1 MGKKKKNKK
10 HDIWDLSYEEQQ
22 ENLRKLDEFL
32 AGTKNDMFVNNTGT
46 DFEAQ
51 LFSMIDTR
59 RNKET
64 IVDDNEP
71 KPRYFDQYG
80 IFQYTETDGIP
91 DSEDDGVERYHN
103 GLPDTEE
110 IHEDTLEYTPV
121 SFDVDNELQMVFI
134 QSRFERVGL
143 KLNTRVIPDDIA
155 IENEQILGRAF
166 IDYALSNTIPFAV
179 TDDIKKIIDIFDQYN
194 INTYDRNKF
203 KIIYDKDDMFY
214 RCYILDTS
222 SAGNL
227 QANVIKSFREYAE
240 LILEL
245 ENRTIDDI
253 DWGNFYDSR
262 YNNLENFA
270 RIISDDINTTLNGS
284 KWTEEMFDVC
294 GYVITTE
301 DIYSVVAPLLEAS
314 IEDDEDDDEFN
325 EFVEELADMTD
336 KEIEEMV
343 NEVVKEV
350 QPVAAVE
357 IKTTTTTDGEV
368 EDKKVVAEVVID
380 VEDLKDKMQSS
391 IEEEE
396 DKEPHLS
403 DYLTPLLPTSHVDE
417 DESKE
422 DKPVNIPDD
431 IEVTETDPDEI
442 DFDDLSEIPV
452 IRKPKKK

>member
-22 ENLRKLDEFL
+22 ENLRKFDEFL
-32 AGTKNDMFVNNTGT
+32 AGKSNDMFINSTGT
-46 DFEAQ
+46 DFESQ

-59 RNKET
+59 RTKEAT
-64 IVDDNEP
+64 STDCDESP
-71 KPRYFDQYG
+71 KRYFDQYG
-80 IFQYTETDGIP
+80 IFQYH
-91 DSEDDGVERYHN
+91 DDAS
-103 GLPDTEE
+103 DTEE
-110 IHEDTLEYTPV
+110 DDELESEETEVLEYQPV
-121 SFDVDNELQMVFI
+121 SFEVDNELQMVFI

-143 KLNTRVIPDDIA
+143 KLNTRVIPDDVA

-179 TDDIKKIIDIFDQYN
+179 TDDIAKIIDIFYEYN
-194 INTYDRNKF
+194 INTYDKNKF

-222 SAGNL
+222 STGNL

-245 ENRTIDDI
+245 ENRSIDDI

-270 RIISDDINTTLNGS
+270 KIISADINTSLLLDT
-284 KWTEEMFDVC
+284 KWRAEMFDDC

-325 EFVEELADMTD
+325 ELAEELADMTD
-336 KEIEEMV
+336 EEIEEMV

-350 QPVAAVE
+350 QPVATVE
-357 IKTTTTTDGEV
+357 ITTTPSGEV
-368 EDKKVVAEVVID
+368 ENKEVVAEVVID

-391 IEEEE
+391 E
-396 DKEPHLS
+396 DKEEPHLS

>member
-10 HDIWDLSYEEQQ
+10 NDIWDLSYEEQQ

-59 RNKET
+59 RNQET
-64 IVDDNEP
+64 VVDDNEP

-80 IFQYTETDGIP
+80 IFQYTETDGMHG
-91 DSEDDGVERYHN
+91 SEDDG
-103 GLPDTEE
+103 LLDTEE

-121 SFDVDNELQMVFI
+121 SFEVDNELQMVFI

-143 KLNTRVIPDDIA
+143 KLNTRIIPDDVV

-166 IDYALSNTIPFAV
+166 IDYSLFNTIPVALTDKV
-179 TDDIKKIIDIFDQYN
+179 DDIIKAFNDYGIER
-194 INTYDRNKF
+194 YDKEKF
-203 KIIYDKDDMFY
+203 KIIYDENDELY
-214 RCYILDTS
+214 RCYIVDTS

-227 QANVIKSFREYAE
+227 QCNVVKSFREYAE

-245 ENRTIDDI
+245 ENRSFNDI
-253 DWGNFYDSR
+253 NWSYFYDSK
-262 YNNLENFA
+262 YNDLNGFA
-270 RIISDDINTTLNGS
+270 EIISMDINTTTGDRP
-284 KWTEEMFDVC
+284 M
-294 GYVITTE
+294 TE
-301 DIYSVVAPLLEAS
+301 DMIGEFGYIITLGNLYEVISSLLELS
-314 IEDDEDDDEFN
+314 MEDDEDDDEFN
-325 EFVEELADMTD
+325 ELAEELADMTD

-350 QPVAAVE
+350 QPVATVE
-357 IKTTTTTDGEV
+357 ITTTTPDGSV

-380 VEDLKDKMQSS
+380 VEDLKDKMQTS
-391 IEEEE
+391 E
-396 DKEPHLS
+396 DDREPHLS

>member
-22 ENLRKLDEFL
+22 ENLRKFDEFL
-32 AGTKNDMFVNNTGT
+32 AGKTNDMFVNNTGT
-46 DFEAQ
+46 DFESQ

-64 IVDDNEP
+64 TSNDRDMSSG
-71 KPRYFDQYG
+71 KYFDQYG
-80 IFQYTETDGIP
+80 IFQYQETDGM
-91 DSEDDGVERYHN
+91 
-103 GLPDTEE
+103 PDTDDDEE
-110 IHEDTLEYTPV
+110 IESEETESEEVLEYQPV
-121 SFDVDNELQMVFI
+121 SFEVDNELQMVFI
-134 QSRFERVGL
+134 ESRFERVGL

-179 TDDIKKIIDIFDQYN
+179 TDDIEKIIIVFDQYN
-194 INTYDRNKF
+194 IDRYDRNKF

-222 SAGNL
+222 STGNL

-253 DWGNFYDSR
+253 DWGNFYDSS
-262 YNNLENFA
+262 YNNLEGFA
-270 RIISDDINTTLNGS
+270 KIIAADINTTLNGP
-284 KWTEEMFDVC
+284 KWTEEMFDIC

-301 DIYSVVAPLLEAS
+301 EIYSVVAPLLEAS
-314 IEDDEDDDEFN
+314 IEDDDDDDDFN
-325 EFVEELADMTD
+325 ELAEELADMSD
-336 KEIEEMV
+336 EEIEKMV

-350 QPVAAVE
+350 QPVATVE
-357 IKTTTTTDGEV
+357 ITTTSDGEV

-391 IEEEE
+391 E
-396 DKEPHLS
+396 DNEEPHLS

>member
-10 HDIWDLSYEEQQ
+10 HDMWDLSYEEQQ
-22 ENLRKLDEFL
+22 ENLKKLDEFL
-32 AGTKNDMFVNNTGT
+32 AGTTNDMFVNNTGT
-46 DFEAQ
+46 DFESQ

-80 IFQYTETDGIP
+80 IFKYHETDGIP

-103 GLPDTEE
+103 GLLDTEE

-121 SFDVDNELQMVFI
+121 SFEVDNELQMVFI

-143 KLNTRVIPDDIA
+143 KLNTRVIPDDVV

-166 IDYALSNTIPFAV
+166 IDYVLANTIPFAV
-179 TDDIKKIIDIFDQYN
+179 TDDIKKIISLFDQYN
-194 INTYDRNKF
+194 IDRYDRNKF

-222 SAGNL
+222 STGNL

-245 ENRTIDDI
+245 ENRSIDDI

-262 YNNLENFA
+262 YNNLEDFA
-270 RIISDDINTTLNGS
+270 NIISADINTTLNGP

-314 IEDDEDDDEFN
+314 IEDDEDDDEFD
-325 EFVEELADMTD
+325 ELAEELADMTD
-336 KEIEEMV
+336 EEIEEMV

-350 QPVAAVE
+350 QPVATVE
-357 IKTTTTTDGEV
+357 ITTTPDGEV

-380 VEDLKDKMQSS
+380 VEDLKDKMQST
-391 IEEEE
+391 
-396 DKEPHLS
+396 DDDREPHLS

-417 DESKE
+417 DDSIEE
-422 DKPVNIPDD
+422 PVVEVPDD

>member
-10 HDIWDLSYEEQQ
+10 HDMWDLSYEEQQ
-22 ENLRKLDEFL
+22 ENLRKFDEFL
-32 AGTKNDMFVNNTGT
+32 AGKTNDMFVNNTGT
-46 DFEAQ
+46 DFESQ

-64 IVDDNEP
+64 TVDDNEP

-80 IFQYTETDGIP
+80 IFQYHETDGMP

-103 GLPDTEE
+103 GLLDTEE

-121 SFDVDNELQMVFI
+121 SFDVNNELQMVFI
-134 QSRFERVGL
+134 QSRFERIGL
-143 KLNTRVIPDDIA
+143 KLNTRVIPDDVV

-179 TDDIKKIIDIFDQYN
+179 TDDIKKIISLFDQYN
-194 INTYDRNKF
+194 IDRYDRNKF

-222 SAGNL
+222 STGNL

-245 ENRTIDDI
+245 ENRSIDDI

-262 YNNLENFA
+262 YNNLEDFA
-270 RIISDDINTTLNGS
+270 NIISADISTTLNGP

-314 IEDDEDDDEFN
+314 IEDDEDDDEFD
-325 EFVEELADMTD
+325 ELADMTD
-336 KEIEEMV
+336 EEIEEMV

-350 QPVAAVE
+350 QPVATVE
-357 IKTTTTTDGEV
+357 ITTTPDGNV
-368 EDKKVVAEVVID
+368 EDKEVVAEVVID
-380 VEDLKDKMQSS
+380 VKDLKDKMQSS
-391 IEEEE
+391 EDNEEL
-396 DKEPHLS
+396 HLS

-417 DESKE
+417 DDSIEE
-422 DKPVNIPDD
+422 PVVEVPDN

>member
-10 HDIWDLSYEEQQ
+10 YDIWDLSYEEQQ

-59 RNKET
+59 RNQET

-103 GLPDTEE
+103 GLLDTEE

-143 KLNTRVIPDDIA
+143 KLNTRVIPDDVV

-166 IDYALSNTIPFAV
+166 IDYSLFNTMPVALTDKV
-179 TDDIKKIIDIFDQYN
+179 DDIIKAFNDYGIER
-194 INTYDRNKF
+194 YDKEKF
-203 KIIYDKDDMFY
+203 KIIYDENDELY
-214 RCYILDTS
+214 RCYIVDTS

-227 QANVIKSFREYAE
+227 QCNVIKSFREYAE

-245 ENRTIDDI
+245 ENRSFNDI
-253 DWGNFYDSR
+253 NWSYFYDSK
-262 YNNLENFA
+262 YNDLNGFA
-270 RIISDDINTTLNGS
+270 EIISMDINTTTGDRP
-284 KWTEEMFDVC
+284 M
-294 GYVITTE
+294 TE
-301 DIYSVVAPLLEAS
+301 DMIGEFGYIITLGNLYEVISSLLELS
-314 IEDDEDDDEFN
+314 MEDDEDDDEFN
-325 EFVEELADMTD
+325 ELAEELADMSD
-336 KEIEEMV
+336 EEIEEMV

-391 IEEEE
+391 EVKEE
-396 DKEPHLS
+396 PQIS
-403 DYLTPLLPTSHVDE
+403 SYINPQQPPSHVDE
-417 DESKE
+417 DDSKE

>member
-10 HDIWDLSYEEQQ
+10 HDMWDLSYEEQQ
-22 ENLRKLDEFL
+22 ENLRKFDEFL
-32 AGTKNDMFVNNTGT
+32 AGKTNDMFVNNTGT
-46 DFEAQ
+46 DFESQ

-80 IFQYTETDGIP
+80 IFQYTETDGMSVTDDDEEI
-91 DSEDDGVERYHN
+91 SEDV
-103 GLPDTEE
+103 
-110 IHEDTLEYTPV
+110 LEYQPV

-194 INTYDRNKF
+194 INTYDKNRF

-222 SAGNL
+222 STGNL

-270 RIISDDINTTLNGS
+270 KIISTDINTTLDGS

-294 GYVITTE
+294 
-301 DIYSVVAPLLEAS
+301 
-314 IEDDEDDDEFN
+314 
-325 EFVEELADMTD
+325 
-336 KEIEEMV
+336 
-343 NEVVKEV
+343 
-350 QPVAAVE
+350 
-357 IKTTTTTDGEV
+357 
-368 EDKKVVAEVVID
+368 
-380 VEDLKDKMQSS
+380 
-391 IEEEE
+391 
-396 DKEPHLS
+396 
-403 DYLTPLLPTSHVDE
+403 
-417 DESKE
+417 
-422 DKPVNIPDD
+422 
-431 IEVTETDPDEI
+431 
-442 DFDDLSEIPV
+442 
-452 IRKPKKK
+452 

>member
-32 AGTKNDMFVNNTGT
+32 AGTKNDMFVNNSGT

-64 IVDDNEP
+64 VIEDNEP

-80 IFQYTETDGIP
+80 ILQYQDNTSKEGQFV
-91 DSEDDGVERYHN
+91 EDDG
-103 GLPDTEE
+103 TEE
-110 IHEDTLEYTPV
+110 THEDTLEYEPV
-121 SFDVDNELQMVFI
+121 SFEVDNELQMVFI

-179 TDDIKKIIDIFDQYN
+179 TDDIEKIIDTFDQYN
-194 INTYDRNKF
+194 INTYDKNRF

-222 SAGNL
+222 STGNL

-270 RIISDDINTTLNGS
+270 RIISADINTSLS
-284 KWTEEMFDVC
+284 LEAKWREDMFDVC

-336 KEIEEMV
+336 TEIEEMV

-350 QPVAAVE
+350 QPVATVE

-391 IEEEE
+391 EVKEE
-396 DKEPHLS
+396 PQIS
-403 DYLTPLLPTSHVDE
+403 SYINPQQPPSHVDE
-417 DESKE
+417 DDSKE
-422 DKPVNIPDD
+422 DEPVDIPDD

>member
-10 HDIWDLSYEEQQ
+10 HDMWDLSYEEQQ
-22 ENLRKLDEFL
+22 ENLRKFDEFL
-32 AGTKNDMFVNNTGT
+32 AGKTNDMFVNNTGT
-46 DFEAQ
+46 DFESQ

-59 RNKET
+59 RTKEAT
-64 IVDDNEP
+64 FTDQDGRPN
-71 KPRYFDQYG
+71 RYFDQYG
-80 IFQYTETDGIP
+80 IFQYHDDTD
-91 DSEDDGVERYHN
+91 
-103 GLPDTEE
+103 DTEE
-110 IHEDTLEYTPV
+110 DADDVEHYHEGTPELEYEPV
-121 SFDVDNELQMVFI
+121 SFEVDNELQMVFI
-134 QSRFERVGL
+134 RSRFERIGL
-143 KLNTRVIPDDIA
+143 KLNTRVIPDDVA

-179 TDDIKKIIDIFDQYN
+179 TDDIAKIIDVFYEYN
-194 INTYDRNKF
+194 INTYDKNKF

-222 SAGNL
+222 STGNL

-245 ENRTIDDI
+245 ENRSIDDI

-270 RIISDDINTTLNGS
+270 KIISADINTSLLLDT
-284 KWTEEMFDVC
+284 KWRAEMFDDC

-325 EFVEELADMTD
+325 ELAEELADMTD

-357 IKTTTTTDGEV
+357 IKATTTTDGEV

-391 IEEEE
+391 E
-396 DKEPHLS
+396 DNEEPHLS

-422 DKPVNIPDD
+422 EEPVNIPDD

>member
-22 ENLRKLDEFL
+22 ENLRKFDEFL
-32 AGTKNDMFVNNTGT
+32 AGKSNDMFINNTGT
-46 DFEAQ
+46 DFESQ

-59 RNKET
+59 RNKEI

-80 IFQYTETDGIP
+80 IFQYTETDGMLDTEDDEEIESEETE
-91 DSEDDGVERYHN
+91 SEDV
-103 GLPDTEE
+103 
-110 IHEDTLEYTPV
+110 LEYQPV
-121 SFDVDNELQMVFI
+121 AFEVDNELQMVFI
-134 QSRFERVGL
+134 ESRFERIGL
-143 KLNTRVIPDDIA
+143 KLNTRVIPDDVA

-179 TDDIKKIIDIFDQYN
+179 TDDIEKIISVFYQYN
-194 INTYDRNKF
+194 IDRYDRNKF

-222 SAGNL
+222 STGNL

-253 DWGNFYDSR
+253 DWGNFYDSS

-270 RIISDDINTTLNGS
+270 KIISADINTTLS
-284 KWTEEMFDVC
+284 LDTKWREDTFDVC

-301 DIYSVVAPLLEAS
+301 EIYSVVAPLLEAS

-325 EFVEELADMTD
+325 ELAEELADMTD
-336 KEIEEMV
+336 EEIEEMV

-350 QPVAAVE
+350 KPVATVE
-357 IKTTTTTDGEV
+357 VTTTTGSEV
-368 EDKKVVAEVVID
+368 KDKEVVAEVVID

-391 IEEEE
+391 E
-396 DKEPHLS
+396 DNEEPHLS
-403 DYLTPLLPTSHVDE
+403 DYLSPILPTSHVDE
-417 DESKE
+417 NDDVEE
-422 DKPVNIPDD
+422 PVVEVPSE

>member
-103 GLPDTEE
+103 GLLDTEE

-222 SAGNL
+222 STGNL

-270 RIISDDINTTLNGS
+270 RIISADINTSLS
-284 KWTEEMFDVC
+284 LEAKWREDMFDVC

-357 IKTTTTTDGEV
+357 IKTTTTTDGEI

-391 IEEEE
+391 EVKEE
-396 DKEPHLS
+396 PQIS
-403 DYLTPLLPTSHVDE
+403 SYINPQQPPSHVDE

>member
-10 HDIWDLSYEEQQ
+10 YDMWDLSYEEQQ

-32 AGTKNDMFVNNTGT
+32 AGTKNDMFINNTGT
-46 DFEAQ
+46 DFESQ

-80 IFQYTETDGIP
+80 IFQYTETDGMSDTDDDEEI
-91 DSEDDGVERYHN
+91 SEDV
-103 GLPDTEE
+103 
-110 IHEDTLEYTPV
+110 LEYQPV
-121 SFDVDNELQMVFI
+121 SFEVDDELQMVFI

-143 KLNTRVIPDDIA
+143 KLNTSIIPDDIA

-179 TDDIKKIIDIFDQYN
+179 TDDIKKIIDVFDQYN
-194 INTYDRNKF
+194 INTYDKNRF

-222 SAGNL
+222 STGNL

-270 RIISDDINTTLNGS
+270 RIISADINTSLS
-284 KWTEEMFDVC
+284 LEAKWREDMFDVC

-325 EFVEELADMTD
+325 ELAEELADMSD
-336 KEIEEMV
+336 EEIEEMV

-350 QPVAAVE
+350 QPVATVE

-368 EDKKVVAEVVID
+368 EDKKIVAEVVID

-391 IEEEE
+391 EVKEE
-396 DKEPHLS
+396 PQIS
-403 DYLTPLLPTSHVDE
+403 SYINPQQPPSHVDE

>member
-10 HDIWDLSYEEQQ
+10 HDMWDLSYEEQQ

-32 AGTKNDMFVNNTGT
+32 AGTTNDMFVNNTGT
-46 DFEAQ
+46 DFESQ

-59 RNKET
+59 RSQET
-64 IVDDNEP
+64 IVDDNKQ

-80 IFQYTETDGIP
+80 IFQYTETDGMSVTDDDEEI
-91 DSEDDGVERYHN
+91 SEDV
-103 GLPDTEE
+103 
-110 IHEDTLEYTPV
+110 LEYQPV

-179 TDDIKKIIDIFDQYN
+179 TDDIAKIIDVFYEYN
-194 INTYDRNKF
+194 INTYDKNKF

-222 SAGNL
+222 STGNL

-245 ENRTIDDI
+245 ENRSIDDI

-270 RIISDDINTTLNGS
+270 KIISADINTSLLLDT
-284 KWTEEMFDVC
+284 KWRAEMFDDC

-325 EFVEELADMTD
+325 ELAEELADMTD
-336 KEIEEMV
+336 EEIEEMV

-350 QPVAAVE
+350 QPVATVE
-357 IKTTTTTDGEV
+357 ITTTPSGEV

-391 IEEEE
+391 E
-396 DKEPHLS
+396 DKEEPHLS

>member
-10 HDIWDLSYEEQQ
+10 HDMWDLSYEEQQ

-32 AGTKNDMFVNNTGT
+32 AGTKNDMFINNTGT
-46 DFEAQ
+46 DFESQ

-64 IVDDNEP
+64 IVDDNKP

-80 IFQYTETDGIP
+80 IFQYTETDVMSVTDDDEEI
-91 DSEDDGVERYHN
+91 SEDV
-103 GLPDTEE
+103 
-110 IHEDTLEYTPV
+110 LEYQPV

-179 TDDIKKIIDIFDQYN
+179 TDDIEKIIDIFDQYN
-194 INTYDRNKF
+194 ISTYDKNRF

-222 SAGNL
+222 STGNL

-270 RIISDDINTTLNGS
+270 RIISADINTSLS
-284 KWTEEMFDVC
+284 LEAKWREDMFDVC

-391 IEEEE
+391 EVKEELQISSYIN
-396 DKEPHLS
+396 PQQ
-403 DYLTPLLPTSHVDE
+403 PPSHVDE
-417 DESKE
+417 DDSKE
-422 DKPVNIPDD
+422 DNPVNIPDD

>member
-10 HDIWDLSYEEQQ
+10 HDMWDLSYEEQQ
-22 ENLRKLDEFL
+22 ENLRKFDEFL
-32 AGTKNDMFVNNTGT
+32 AGKTNDMFVNNTGT
-46 DFEAQ
+46 DFESQ

-59 RNKET
+59 RTKEAT
-64 IVDDNEP
+64 FTDQDGRPN
-71 KPRYFDQYG
+71 RYFDQYG
-80 IFQYTETDGIP
+80 IFQYHDDTD
-91 DSEDDGVERYHN
+91 
-103 GLPDTEE
+103 DTEE
-110 IHEDTLEYTPV
+110 DADDVEHYHEGTPELEYEPV
-121 SFDVDNELQMVFI
+121 SFEVDNELQMVFI
-134 QSRFERVGL
+134 QSRFERIGL
-143 KLNTRVIPDDIA
+143 KLNTRIIPDDVA

-179 TDDIKKIIDIFDQYN
+179 TDDIAKIIDVFYEYN
-194 INTYDRNKF
+194 INTYDKNKF

-222 SAGNL
+222 STGNL

-245 ENRTIDDI
+245 ENRSIDDI

-270 RIISDDINTTLNGS
+270 KIISDDINTSLLLDT
-284 KWTEEMFDVC
+284 KWRAEMFDDC

-325 EFVEELADMTD
+325 ELAEELADMTD
-336 KEIEEMV
+336 EEIEEMV

-350 QPVAAVE
+350 QPVATVE
-357 IKTTTTTDGEV
+357 ITTTPSGEV

-391 IEEEE
+391 E
-396 DKEPHLS
+396 DKEEPHLS

>member
-10 HDIWDLSYEEQQ
+10 HDMWDLSYEEQQ
-22 ENLRKLDEFL
+22 ENLRKFDEFL
-32 AGTKNDMFVNNTGT
+32 AGKTNDMFVNNTGT
-46 DFEAQ
+46 DFESQ

-59 RNKET
+59 RTKEAT
-64 IVDDNEP
+64 FTDQDGRPN
-71 KPRYFDQYG
+71 RYFDQYG
-80 IFQYTETDGIP
+80 IFQYHDDTD
-91 DSEDDGVERYHN
+91 
-103 GLPDTEE
+103 DTEE
-110 IHEDTLEYTPV
+110 DADDVEHYHEGTPELEYEPV
-121 SFDVDNELQMVFI
+121 SFEVDNELQMVFI
-134 QSRFERVGL
+134 QSRFERIGL
-143 KLNTRVIPDDIA
+143 KLNTRIIPDDVA

-179 TDDIKKIIDIFDQYN
+179 TDDIAKIIDVFYEYN
-194 INTYDRNKF
+194 INTYDKNKF

-222 SAGNL
+222 STGNL

-245 ENRTIDDI
+245 ENRSIDDI

-270 RIISDDINTTLNGS
+270 KIISADINTSLLLDT
-284 KWTEEMFDVC
+284 KWRAEMFDDC

-325 EFVEELADMTD
+325 ELAEELADMTD
-336 KEIEEMV
+336 EEIEEMV

-350 QPVAAVE
+350 QPVATVE
-357 IKTTTTTDGEV
+357 ITTTPSGEV

-391 IEEEE
+391 E
-396 DKEPHLS
+396 DKEEPHLS

>member
-22 ENLRKLDEFL
+22 ENLRKFDEFL
-32 AGTKNDMFVNNTGT
+32 AGKTNDMFVNNTGT
-46 DFEAQ
+46 DFESQ

-59 RNKET
+59 RTKEST
-64 IVDDNEP
+64 SNDRDRSSG
-71 KPRYFDQYG
+71 KYFDQYG
-80 IFQYTETDGIP
+80 IFQYHETDGMP
-91 DSEDDGVERYHN
+91 DTDDDKEIESEETESEDV
-103 GLPDTEE
+103 
-110 IHEDTLEYTPV
+110 LEYQPV
-121 SFDVDNELQMVFI
+121 SFEVDDELQMVFI

-143 KLNTRVIPDDIA
+143 KLNTRIIPDDVV

-166 IDYALSNTIPFAV
+166 IDYSLFNTIPFALTDNV
-179 TDDIKKIIDIFDQYN
+179 DDIIKAFNDYGIER
-194 INTYDRNKF
+194 YDKEKF
-203 KIIYDKDDMFY
+203 KIIYDEHDELY
-214 RCYILDTS
+214 RCYIVDTS

-227 QANVIKSFREYAE
+227 QCNVVKSFREYAE

-245 ENRTIDDI
+245 ENRSISDI
-253 DWGNFYDSR
+253 NWSYFYDSK
-262 YNNLENFA
+262 YNDLNGFA
-270 RIISDDINTTLNGS
+270 EIISMDINTTTGDRP
-284 KWTEEMFDVC
+284 M
-294 GYVITTE
+294 TE
-301 DIYSVVAPLLEAS
+301 DMIGEFGYIITLGNLYEVISSLLELS
-314 IEDDEDDDEFN
+314 MEDDEDDAEFN
-325 EFVEELADMTD
+325 ELAEELADMSD
-336 KEIEEMV
+336 EEIEEMV

-380 VEDLKDKMQSS
+380 VEDLKDKMRSS
-391 IEEEE
+391 E
-396 DKEPHLS
+396 DDREPHLS

>member
-10 HDIWDLSYEEQQ
+10 HDMWDLSYEEQQ
-22 ENLRKLDEFL
+22 ENLRKFDEFL
-32 AGTKNDMFVNNTGT
+32 AGKTNDMFVNNTGT
-46 DFEAQ
+46 DFESQ

-59 RNKET
+59 RTKEAT
-64 IVDDNEP
+64 FTDQDGRPN
-71 KPRYFDQYG
+71 RYFDQYG
-80 IFQYTETDGIP
+80 IFQYHDDTD
-91 DSEDDGVERYHN
+91 
-103 GLPDTEE
+103 DTEE
-110 IHEDTLEYTPV
+110 DADDVEHYHEGTPELEYEPV
-121 SFDVDNELQMVFI
+121 SFEVDNELQMVFI
-134 QSRFERVGL
+134 QSRFERIGL
-143 KLNTRVIPDDIA
+143 KLNTRIIPDDVA

-179 TDDIKKIIDIFDQYN
+179 TDDIAKIIDVFYEYN
-194 INTYDRNKF
+194 INTYDKNKF

-222 SAGNL
+222 STGNL

-245 ENRTIDDI
+245 ENRSIDDI

-270 RIISDDINTTLNGS
+270 KIISADINTSLLLDT
-284 KWTEEMFDVC
+284 KWRAEMFDDC

-325 EFVEELADMTD
+325 ELAEELADMTD
-336 KEIEEMV
+336 EEIEEMV

-350 QPVAAVE
+350 QPVATVE
-357 IKTTTTTDGEV
+357 ITTTPSGEV

-391 IEEEE
+391 EVKEE
-396 DKEPHLS
+396 PQIS
-403 DYLTPLLPTSHVDE
+403 SYINPQQPPSHVDE

>member
-22 ENLRKLDEFL
+22 ENLKKLDEFL

-59 RNKET
+59 RNQET

-80 IFQYTETDGIP
+80 IFQYHDNTSKEGQFV
-91 DSEDDGVERYHN
+91 EDDG
-103 GLPDTEE
+103 TEE
-110 IHEDTLEYTPV
+110 TREDTLEYEPV

-179 TDDIKKIIDIFDQYN
+179 TDDIEKIIDVFDQYN

-222 SAGNL
+222 STGNL

-245 ENRTIDDI
+245 ENRSIDDI

-270 RIISDDINTTLNGS
+270 KIISADINTTLNGP

-301 DIYSVVAPLLEAS
+301 EIYSVVAPLLEVS

-325 EFVEELADMTD
+325 ELAEELADMTD
-336 KEIEEMV
+336 EEIEEMV

-350 QPVAAVE
+350 QPVATVE
-357 IKTTTTTDGEV
+357 IKATTTTDGEV

-380 VEDLKDKMQSS
+380 VEDLKDKMQST
-391 IEEEE
+391 
-396 DKEPHLS
+396 DDDREPHLS

>member
-10 HDIWDLSYEEQQ
+10 RDIWDLSYEEQQ
-22 ENLRKLDEFL
+22 ENLRKFDEFL
-32 AGTKNDMFVNNTGT
+32 AGKTNDMFVNNTGT
-46 DFEAQ
+46 DFESQ

-64 IVDDNEP
+64 IVDDDEP

-80 IFQYTETDGIP
+80 IFQYHETDGM
-91 DSEDDGVERYHN
+91 
-103 GLPDTEE
+103 PDTEDDEE
-110 IHEDTLEYTPV
+110 IESEETESEEVLEYQPV
-121 SFDVDNELQMVFI
+121 SFEVDDELQMVFI

-143 KLNTRVIPDDIA
+143 KLNTRIIPDDIA

-179 TDDIKKIIDIFDQYN
+179 TDDIKKIISLFDQYN
-194 INTYDRNKF
+194 IDRYDRNKF
-203 KIIYDKDDMFY
+203 KIIYDKEDMFY

-222 SAGNL
+222 STGNL

-245 ENRTIDDI
+245 ENRSIDDI

-262 YNNLENFA
+262 YNNLEDFA
-270 RIISDDINTTLNGS
+270 NIISADINTTLNGP

-314 IEDDEDDDEFN
+314 IEDDGDDDEFN
-325 EFVEELADMTD
+325 ELAEELADMSD
-336 KEIEEMV
+336 EEIEEMV

-350 QPVAAVE
+350 QPVATVE
-357 IKTTTTTDGEV
+357 IKATTTDGEV

-380 VEDLKDKMQSS
+380 VEDLKDKMQSLEVK
-391 IEEEE
+391 EE
-396 DKEPHLS
+396 PQIS
-403 DYLTPLLPTSHVDE
+403 SYINPQQPPSHVDE

>member
-10 HDIWDLSYEEQQ
+10 YDMWDLSYEEQQ

-46 DFEAQ
+46 DFESQ

-59 RNKET
+59 RSQET
-64 IVDDNEP
+64 IVDDNKP

-103 GLPDTEE
+103 GLLDIEE

-121 SFDVDNELQMVFI
+121 SFDVDDALHMVFI

-143 KLNTRVIPDDIA
+143 KLNTRIIPDDVV

-166 IDYALSNTIPFAV
+166 IDYSLFNTIPVALTDKV
-179 TDDIKKIIDIFDQYN
+179 DDIIKAFNDYGIER
-194 INTYDRNKF
+194 YDKEKF
-203 KIIYDKDDMFY
+203 KIIYDENDELY
-214 RCYILDTS
+214 RCYIVDTS

-227 QANVIKSFREYAE
+227 QCNIIKSFREYAE

-245 ENRTIDDI
+245 ENRSFNDI
-253 DWGNFYDSR
+253 NWSYFYDSK
-262 YNNLENFA
+262 YNDLNGFA
-270 RIISDDINTTLNGS
+270 EIISMDINTTTGDRP
-284 KWTEEMFDVC
+284 M
-294 GYVITTE
+294 TE
-301 DIYSVVAPLLEAS
+301 DMIGEFGYIITLGNLYEVISSLLELS
-314 IEDDEDDDEFN
+314 MEDDEDDDEFN
-325 EFVEELADMTD
+325 ELAEELADMTD

-350 QPVAAVE
+350 QPVTTVE
-357 IKTTTTTDGEV
+357 ITTTTPDGSV

-380 VEDLKDKMQSS
+380 VEDLKDKMQTS
-391 IEEEE
+391 E
-396 DKEPHLS
+396 DDREPHLS

>member
-10 HDIWDLSYEEQQ
+10 HDMWDLSYEEQQ

-46 DFEAQ
+46 DFESQ

-80 IFQYTETDGIP
+80 IFQYTETDSMSVTDDDEEI
-91 DSEDDGVERYHN
+91 SEDV
-103 GLPDTEE
+103 
-110 IHEDTLEYTPV
+110 LEYQPV

-194 INTYDRNKF
+194 INTYDKNRF

-222 SAGNL
+222 STGNL

-270 RIISDDINTTLNGS
+270 RIISADINTSISLEA
-284 KWTEEMFDVC
+284 KWREDMFDIC

-314 IEDDEDDDEFN
+314 IEDDDDEFN

-350 QPVAAVE
+350 QPVATVE
-357 IKTTTTTDGEV
+357 IKATTTDGEV

-391 IEEEE
+391 EVKE
-396 DKEPHLS
+396 EPHLS

-422 DKPVNIPDD
+422 DEPVNIPDD

>member
-10 HDIWDLSYEEQQ
+10 HDMWDLSYEEQQ

-59 RNKET
+59 RNQET
-64 IVDDNEP
+64 VVDDNEP

-80 IFQYTETDGIP
+80 IFQYHETDGM
-91 DSEDDGVERYHN
+91 
-103 GLPDTEE
+103 PDTDDDEE
-110 IHEDTLEYTPV
+110 IESEETESEEVLEYQPV
-121 SFDVDNELQMVFI
+121 SFEVDNELQMVFI

-179 TDDIKKIIDIFDQYN
+179 TDDIEKIIDIFDQYN
-194 INTYDRNKF
+194 INTYDKNRF

-222 SAGNL
+222 STGNL

-270 RIISDDINTTLNGS
+270 RIISADINTSLS
-284 KWTEEMFDVC
+284 LEAKWREDMFDIC

-336 KEIEEMV
+336 NEIEEMV

-368 EDKKVVAEVVID
+368 ENKKVVAEVVID

-391 IEEEE
+391 EVKEE
-396 DKEPHLS
+396 PPVS
-403 DYLTPLLPTSHVDE
+403 SYINPQQPPSHVDE

-422 DKPVNIPDD
+422 EEPVDIPDD

>member
-10 HDIWDLSYEEQQ
+10 HDMWDLSYEEQQ
-22 ENLRKLDEFL
+22 ENLRKFDEFL
-32 AGTKNDMFVNNTGT
+32 AGKTNDMFVNNTGT
-46 DFEAQ
+46 DFESQ

-59 RNKET
+59 RTKEAT
-64 IVDDNEP
+64 FTDQDGRPN
-71 KPRYFDQYG
+71 RYFDQYG
-80 IFQYTETDGIP
+80 IFQYHDDTD
-91 DSEDDGVERYHN
+91 
-103 GLPDTEE
+103 DTEE
-110 IHEDTLEYTPV
+110 DADDVEHYHEGTPELEYEPV
-121 SFDVDNELQMVFI
+121 SFEVDNELQMVFI
-134 QSRFERVGL
+134 QSRFERIGL
-143 KLNTRVIPDDIA
+143 KLNTRIIPDDVA

-179 TDDIKKIIDIFDQYN
+179 TDDIAKIIDVFYEYN
-194 INTYDRNKF
+194 INTYNKNKF

-222 SAGNL
+222 STGNL

-245 ENRTIDDI
+245 ENRSIDDI

-270 RIISDDINTTLNGS
+270 KIISADINTSLLLDT
-284 KWTEEMFDVC
+284 KWRAEMFDDC

-314 IEDDEDDDEFN
+314 IEDDEDEFN
-325 EFVEELADMTD
+325 ELAEELADMTD
-336 KEIEEMV
+336 EEIEEMV

-350 QPVAAVE
+350 QPVATVE
-357 IKTTTTTDGEV
+357 ITTTPSGEV

-391 IEEEE
+391 E
-396 DKEPHLS
+396 DKEEPHLS

>member
-10 HDIWDLSYEEQQ
+10 HDMWDLSYEEQQ
-22 ENLRKLDEFL
+22 ENLRKFDEFL
-32 AGTKNDMFVNNTGT
+32 AGKTNDMFVNNTGT
-46 DFEAQ
+46 DFESQ

-64 IVDDNEP
+64 IVDDDKP

-80 IFQYTETDGIP
+80 IFQYTETDGLP

-103 GLPDTEE
+103 GLLDTEG

-121 SFDVDNELQMVFI
+121 SFDVDNALHMVFI

-143 KLNTRVIPDDIA
+143 KLNTRIIPDDVV

-166 IDYALSNTIPFAV
+166 IDYSLFNTVPFALTDKV
-179 TDDIKKIIDIFDQYN
+179 DDIIKVFNDYGIER
-194 INTYDRNKF
+194 YDKEKF
-203 KIIYDKDDMFY
+203 KIIYDENDELY
-214 RCYILDTS
+214 RCYIVDTS

-227 QANVIKSFREYAE
+227 QCNVVKSFREYAE

-245 ENRTIDDI
+245 ENRSIGDI
-253 DWGNFYDSR
+253 NWGYFYDSK
-262 YNNLENFA
+262 YNDLNGFA
-270 RIISDDINTTLNGS
+270 EIISMDINTTTGDRP
-284 KWTEEMFDVC
+284 M
-294 GYVITTE
+294 TE
-301 DIYSVVAPLLEAS
+301 DMIGEFGYIITLGNLYEVISSLLELS
-314 IEDDEDDDEFN
+314 MEDDEDDDEFN
-325 EFVEELADMTD
+325 ELAEELADMSD
-336 KEIEEMV
+336 EEIEEMV

-350 QPVAAVE
+350 QPVATVE
-357 IKTTTTTDGEV
+357 ITTTPNGEV
-368 EDKKVVAEVVID
+368 GDKEVVAEVVID
-380 VEDLKDKMQSS
+380 VEDLKDKMQTIS
-391 IEEEE
+391 E
-396 DKEPHLS
+396 DHEEPHLS

>member
-22 ENLRKLDEFL
+22 ENLRKFDEFL
-32 AGTKNDMFVNNTGT
+32 AGKTNDMFVNNTGT
-46 DFEAQ
+46 DFESQ

-64 IVDDNEP
+64 IVDDDKP

-80 IFQYTETDGIP
+80 IFQYHETDGM
-91 DSEDDGVERYHN
+91 
-103 GLPDTEE
+103 PDTDDDEE
-110 IHEDTLEYTPV
+110 IESEETESEEVLEYQPV
-121 SFDVDNELQMVFI
+121 SFEVDNELQMVFI

-179 TDDIKKIIDIFDQYN
+179 TDDIEKIINVFDQYN
-194 INTYDRNKF
+194 IDRYDRNKF

-222 SAGNL
+222 STGNL

-245 ENRTIDDI
+245 ENRSIDDI

-262 YNNLENFA
+262 YNNLEGFA
-270 RIISDDINTTLNGS
+270 KIIAADINTTLNGP

-314 IEDDEDDDEFN
+314 IEDDEDDDEFG
-325 EFVEELADMTD
+325 EFAEELADMTD

-391 IEEEE
+391 EVKEE
-396 DKEPHLS
+396 PQIS
-403 DYLTPLLPTSHVDE
+403 SYINPQQPPSHVDE
-417 DESKE
+417 DDSKE
-422 DKPVNIPDD
+422 EEPVDIPDD

>member
-10 HDIWDLSYEEQQ
+10 YDMWDLSYEEQQ

-32 AGTKNDMFVNNTGT
+32 AGTTNDMFVNNTGT
-46 DFEAQ
+46 DFESQ

-64 IVDDNEP
+64 IVDDNEQ

-80 IFQYTETDGIP
+80 IFQYTETDGMSVTDDDEEI
-91 DSEDDGVERYHN
+91 SEDV
-103 GLPDTEE
+103 
-110 IHEDTLEYTPV
+110 LEYQPV

-143 KLNTRVIPDDIA
+143 KLNTRVIPDDVV

-166 IDYALSNTIPFAV
+166 IDYSLFNTIPLALTDKV
-179 TDDIKKIIDIFDQYN
+179 DDIIKAFNDYGIER
-194 INTYDRNKF
+194 YDKEKF
-203 KIIYDKDDMFY
+203 KIIYDENDELY
-214 RCYILDTS
+214 RCYIVDTS

-227 QANVIKSFREYAE
+227 QCNVIKSFREYAE

-245 ENRTIDDI
+245 ENRSFNDI
-253 DWGNFYDSR
+253 NWSYFYDSK
-262 YNNLENFA
+262 YNDLNGFA
-270 RIISDDINTTLNGS
+270 EIISMDINTTTGDRP
-284 KWTEEMFDVC
+284 M
-294 GYVITTE
+294 TE
-301 DIYSVVAPLLEAS
+301 DMIGEFGYIITLGNLYELISSLLELS
-314 IEDDEDDDEFN
+314 MEDDEDDEFN
-325 EFVEELADMTD
+325 ELAEELADMTD

-350 QPVAAVE
+350 QPVTTVE

-391 IEEEE
+391 EVKEE
-396 DKEPHLS
+396 PQIS
-403 DYLTPLLPTSHVDE
+403 SYINPQQPPSHVDE

-422 DKPVNIPDD
+422 DEPVDVPDD

-452 IRKPKKK
+452 IRKSKKK

>member
-10 HDIWDLSYEEQQ
+10 HDMWDLSYEEQQ

-32 AGTKNDMFVNNTGT
+32 AGTTNDMFVNNTGT
-46 DFEAQ
+46 DFESQ

-59 RNKET
+59 RSQET
-64 IVDDNEP
+64 IVDDNKP

-80 IFQYTETDGIP
+80 IFQYTETDGMPVTDDDEEI
-91 DSEDDGVERYHN
+91 SEDV
-103 GLPDTEE
+103 
-110 IHEDTLEYTPV
+110 LEYQPV

-194 INTYDRNKF
+194 INTYDKNRF

-222 SAGNL
+222 STGNL

-270 RIISDDINTTLNGS
+270 RIISADINTSLS
-284 KWTEEMFDVC
+284 LEAKWREDMFDIC

-391 IEEEE
+391 EVKEE
-396 DKEPHLS
+396 PQVS
-403 DYLTPLLPTSHVDE
+403 SYINPQQPPSHVDE

-422 DKPVNIPDD
+422 EEPVNIPDD

>member
-10 HDIWDLSYEEQQ
+10 YDMWDLSYEEQQ

-64 IVDDNEP
+64 VVDDNEP

-80 IFQYTETDGIP
+80 IFQYHDNTSKEGQFV
-91 DSEDDGVERYHN
+91 EDDG
-103 GLPDTEE
+103 TEE
-110 IHEDTLEYTPV
+110 TREDTLEYEPV

-179 TDDIKKIIDIFDQYN
+179 TDDIEKIIDVFDQYN
-194 INTYDRNKF
+194 INTYDKNRF
-203 KIIYDKDDMFY
+203 RIIYDKDDMFY

-222 SAGNL
+222 STGNL

-270 RIISDDINTTLNGS
+270 RIISADINTSLS
-284 KWTEEMFDVC
+284 LEAKWREDMFDVC

-336 KEIEEMV
+336 NEIEEMV

-350 QPVAAVE
+350 QPVATVE
-357 IKTTTTTDGEV
+357 IKATTTTDGEV

-391 IEEEE
+391 EVKEE
-396 DKEPHLS
+396 PQIS
-403 DYLTPLLPTSHVDE
+403 SYINPQQPPSHVDE

>member
-59 RNKET
+59 RNQET
-64 IVDDNEP
+64 VVDDNEP

-80 IFQYTETDGIP
+80 IFQYTETDGMP
-91 DSEDDGVERYHN
+91 DSEDDG
-103 GLPDTEE
+103 LLDTDE

-121 SFDVDNELQMVFI
+121 SFEVDNELQMVFI

-179 TDDIKKIIDIFDQYN
+179 TDDIEKIIDVFDQYN
-194 INTYDRNKF
+194 INTYDKNRF

-222 SAGNL
+222 STGNL

-270 RIISDDINTTLNGS
+270 KIISADINTTLNGP

-294 GYVITTE
+294 GYVTTTE

-314 IEDDEDDDEFN
+314 MEDDDDEFN
-325 EFVEELADMTD
+325 ELAEELADMSD
-336 KEIEEMV
+336 EEIEEMV

-357 IKTTTTTDGEV
+357 IKTTTTTDGEI

-391 IEEEE
+391 DD